1 MNNKIDTASLF
12 NEISQVFKKHGLP
25 KGVGFVPN
33 KINISLERKDDSNF
47 NLLYE
52 EFFTYL
58 PNELLDA
65 SRENAINLL
74 QNFGIQNERITKIEN
89 GVQVILEGDS
99 QILYFPIIELMLQ
112 DKTILKKITPFC
124 KEIKSSLN
132 KLSELFELTYDIQ
145 SLNHVQLVNYLENIK
160 KILDNNPE
168 IQIEIE
174 EIVNRYTQK
183 INQD

>member
-25 KGVGFVPN
+25 KVVGFVPN
-33 KINISLERKDDSNF
+33 KINISLERKGDSNF
-47 NLLYE
+47 NLLYQ

-58 PNELLDA
+58 PNELFEA

-74 QNFGIQNERITKIEN
+74 KNFGIKNEKITKIDN
-89 GVQVILEGDS
+89 GVQVVIEGDS
-99 QILYFPIIELMLQ
+99 HILSFPIIELMLQ
-112 DKTILKKITPFC
+112 DKTILKKTTPFY

-132 KLSELFELTYDIQ
+132 KLSELFELTYDVQ
-145 SLNHVQLVNYLENIK
+145 STQHVQLENYLENVN
-160 KILDNNPE
+160 KILDDNPE

-174 EIVNRYTQK
+174 EIINKYTK
-183 INQD
+183 KLNQE